1 MRDVPLAL
9 QASLDSGATTL
20 ARCWRVART
29 DGTVLGFTD
38 HDLDLGF
45 GGLVYESE
53 AALAASALEAVT
65 GLATDTHEIT
75 GALSSDRITEADIA
89 RGLYDGAEVT
99 LYLVNWQAPADRL
112 VLSRGQIGEIRRGD
126 IAFEAEI
133 VGLSDRLNQPFGRAF
148 LHSCSC
154 REGEVDLGI
163 NLSDPAYRAAA
174 TVATVNEVQQFS
186 VAGLGAYENGWFT
199 GGLLRWTSGANA
211 GLEAHVKA
219 HLAAEPESI
228 VEIWL
233 SPPEPVQAGDAFE
246 ITVGLSLTADQW
258 KTKFGDLVDFR
269 GFPHMPGDDVAAS
282 YPNSGG
288 QHDGG
293 SLFRTS

>member
-1 MRDVPLAL
+1 MRDIPTTL
-9 QASLDSGATTL
+9 QASLDGGATTL
-20 ARCWRVART
+20 ARCWRLERT
-29 DGTVLGFTD
+29 DGVVLGFTD
-38 HDLDLGF
+38 HDLDLAF
-45 GGLVYESE
+45 DGLVYESE

-65 GLATDTHEIT
+65 GLASDTHQIT
-75 GALSSDRITEADIA
+75 GALSSDRITEADIS

-99 LYLVNWQAPADRL
+99 LSLVDWQNTADRL

-154 REGEVDLGI
+154 REGDLGLAI
-163 NLSDPAYRAAA
+163 NLSDPAYRAAG
-174 TVATVNEVQQFS
+174 TITTINEVQQFG
-186 VAGLGAYENGWFT
+186 ATGLDAYDNGWFT
-199 GGLLRWTSGANA
+199 GGLLRWTSGANI

-219 HLAAEPESI
+219 HLAAEPEAV

-233 SPPEPVQAGDAFE
+233 SPPEPVQPGDTFE
-246 ITVGLSLTADQW
+246 VTVGLSLSAAEW
-258 KTKFGDLVDFR
+258 KAKFGDLVDFR